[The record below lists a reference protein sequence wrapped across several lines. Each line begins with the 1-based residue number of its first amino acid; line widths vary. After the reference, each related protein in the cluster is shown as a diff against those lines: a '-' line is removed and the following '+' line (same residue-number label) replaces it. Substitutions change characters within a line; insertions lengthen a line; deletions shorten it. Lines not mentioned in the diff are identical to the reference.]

1 MSSVRLQLE
10 ARLDLRAAEPLAQV
24 LVEHRGNDL
33 ILDAREVTQIG
44 ALAVQV
50 IRSAAKS
57 WAEDNVKLSMENAS
71 TDLSDQLYLLGFKPE
86 TITQWE
92 AA

>member
-1 MSSVRLQLE
+1 MSAVRLQLE
-10 ARLDLRAAEPLAQV
+10 PRLDLRAADPLAKV
-24 LVEHRGNDL
+24 LVENRGNDL
-33 ILDAREVTQIG
+33 VLDAKEVTQIG

-50 IRSAAKS
+50 IRAAAKT
-57 WAEDNVKLSMENAS
+57 WATDGVSLSMENAS
-71 TDLSDQLYLLGFKPE
+71 TDLADQLYLLGFKPE